1 MCRRSVWICKE
12 QAFWLVSRGVLLY
25 TVIEEKRSGGISSVM
40 IPSSMRRPNSRAPIG
55 RLFIKVFL
63 WFWLTALA
71 LFAIFLAS
79 RMVGTRVVPPTDVIA
94 SFAPKVADEAAH
106 AYESGGPHEFE
117 QFERGLVGKSGI
129 DLYLIDGYGKDVLS
143 RPIPQDSL
151 SIVRSAR
158 SDGRVLTRYG
168 LRSHSSSYKF
178 TSPTGHPYV
187 LLVRTGLEVGR
198 FLKATAGGGLPVSAL
213 VLLMVTFFCFWLT
226 HHIVAPIQEIQSA
239 ARRVAAG
246 DLNVRAPVEIS
257 GRHDELA
264 ALAADFDVMVERMSA
279 FVRSQK
285 DLLSTVSH
293 ELRSPLTRLIMSLA
307 LLRKQSPES
316 EQLVQRMERDVER
329 VDTLMGQLLTLARLE
344 TGVSSE
350 ARDDVDLSQL
360 VQEVVA
366 DGDFEARS
374 GGKSVRLEAE
384 GDIVIEKADQQ
395 ALRSAC
401 ENIVRNAIRFTAPA
415 SEVKVI
421 LRTEKRGLS
430 QQAVLSVRDHGPGVP
445 GELLQ
450 QIFEPFFRAKEPSGD
465 PRANKGTGLGLAIA
479 LEAIRQHRGTII
491 ASNASPVGLEV
502 KITLPSRV
510 GQS

>member
-1 MCRRSVWICKE
+1 
-12 QAFWLVSRGVLLY
+12 
-25 TVIEEKRSGGISSVM
+25 M
-40 IPSSMRRPNSRAPIG
+40 IPSFMMSPNWGAPIG

-79 RMVGTRVVPPTDVIA
+79 RMVGSRVGRATVVIA

-117 QFERGLVGKSGI
+117 QFEQGLVGKSGI

-158 SDGRVLTRYG
+158 SDGRVLTRYS

-187 LLVRTGLEVGR
+187 LLVRSGLEVGK
-198 FLKATAGGGLPVSAL
+198 FLKSTAGGGLPVSVVL
-213 VLLMVTFFCFWLT
+213 LLMVTCFCFWLT
-226 HHIVAPIQEIQSA
+226 HHLVAPIQGIQSA
-239 ARRVAAG
+239 ARMVAAG
-246 DLNVRAPVEIS
+246 DLTVRAPVEIS
-257 GRHDELA
+257 ERHDELA
-264 ALAADFDVMVERMSA
+264 ALAADFDVMVERMGA
-279 FVRSQK
+279 FVRSHK
-285 DLLSTVSH
+285 NLLSTVSH

-307 LLRKQSPES
+307 LLRKQSPPES
-316 EQLVQRMERDVER
+316 EELLQRMEHDVER

-344 TGVSSE
+344 TGLLSDE
-350 ARDDVDLSQL
+350 RDNVDLSQL
-360 VQEVVA
+360 VEEVVA

-374 GGKSVRLEAE
+374 CGKSVRLEAE
-384 GDIVIEKADQQ
+384 GGIVIEKADQQ

-415 SEVKVI
+415 SEVDVI
-421 LRTEKRGLS
+421 LKTERMNPS
-430 QQAVLSVRDHGPGVP
+430 SQAVLLVRDYGSGVP
-445 GELLQ
+445 EELLQ
-450 QIFEPFFRAKEPSGD
+450 QSFQPFFRVKEPSGD

-479 LEAIRQHRGTII
+479 LEAIRQHRGTIV
-491 ASNASPVGLEV
+491 ASNVSPIGLEV
-502 KITLPSRV
+502 KITLPTSYA
-510 GQS
+510 